1 MPVETVTAPG
11 ALRWRFRQREVGTT
25 AADETRTP
33 LWTAARHV
41 TCATQH
47 APHLDRAQLTCRE
60 RLCAERSRT
69 MRLPTAILPAR
80 AEVEAPDQVLDW
92 GSDPSRSK
100 ASA

>member
-1 MPVETVTAPG
+1 MQ
-11 ALRWRFRQREVGTT
+11 RFSI
-25 AADETRTP
+25 
-33 LWTAARHV
+33 ARSSHV
-41 TCATQH
+41 AS
-47 APHLDRAQLTCRE
+47 ASAF
-60 RLCAERSRT
+60 ERSRN